1 MWCSFNHSFNH
12 YPLMFNNTFLA
23 NTRNKSLSKWLHTDW
38 LNRTIYQCLVGS
50 WCYNILILCMILGS
64 AQSKLASSRQI
75 CRFQRKVRFLLPPT
89 LVVLPTTAKH
99 LDCAV
104 GYIVHY
110 NLTCP
115 VIKFIT
121 WSATDLELSLNDN
134 SWSKLHEFELAGVV
148 MLPIITAGNETNP
161 NSKKKI
167 TKFRNINHLRKTKND
182 STPFPKRPAKNVKT
196 TCFCY
201 QIVTSQGL
209 FQIQWPWHLFKS

>member
-1 MWCSFNHSFNH
+1 MVPQRLVVIISTAISVLWV
-12 YPLMFNNTFLA
+12 LDATGQQ
-23 NTRNKSLSKWLHTDW
+23 SLF
-38 LNRTIYQCLVGS
+38 Y
-50 WCYNILILCMILGS
+50 MILRS
-64 AQSKLASSRQI
+64 AQSKLASSWQI
-75 CRFQRKVRFLLPPT
+75 CHFKRKVRVLLPPT

-99 LDCAV
+99 FDYAV

-110 NLTCP
+110 NINLTCP
-115 VIKFIT
+115 VTKFIT

-134 SWSKLHEFELAGVV
+134 SCSKLHEFELAGVV

-167 TKFRNINHLRKTKND
+167 TKFRNINHFRKTKND
-182 STPFPKRPAKNVKT
+182 STPFPKRPAKKVKT

-201 QIVTSQGL
+201 QNVTIQGL

>member
-1 MWCSFNHSFNH
+1 MLQH
-12 YPLMFNNTFLA
+12 LNT
-23 NTRNKSLSKWLHTDW
+23 
-38 LNRTIYQCLVGS
+38 V
-50 WCYNILILCMILGS
+50 CMVLGS
-64 AQSKLASSRQI
+64 AQSKLASSWQI
-75 CRFQRKVRFLLPPT
+75 VASKERLGFFLPPA
-89 LVVLPTTAKH
+89 LVVLPNTARH

-104 GYIVHY
+104 GYIICTN

-182 STPFPKRPAKNVKT
+182 STPFPKRPAKKHQNNVFLLSK
-196 TCFCY
+196 CY
-201 QIVTSQGL
+201 QSRFISNQMTL
-209 FQIQWPWHLFKS
+209 AFIQKLASNLLH

>member
-1 MWCSFNHSFNH
+1 MSCGF
-12 YPLMFNNTFLA
+12 LMLQHLNMSGSRFSPVKISQQLA
-23 NTRNKSLSKWLHTDW
+23 DCC
-38 LNRTIYQCLVGS
+38 I
-50 WCYNILILCMILGS
+50 
-64 AQSKLASSRQI
+64 
-75 CRFQRKVRFLLPPT
+75 QRKVRIFLPPS

-110 NLTCP
+110 DLTCP
-115 VIKFIT
+115 VTKFIT
-121 WSATDLELSLNDN
+121 WSAKDLELSLNDN

-148 MLPIITAGNETNP
+148 MLPIITAGNETKP

-182 STPFPKRPAKNVKT
+182 STPFPKRPAKNIKT

-201 QIVTSQGL
+201 QNVTSQGL